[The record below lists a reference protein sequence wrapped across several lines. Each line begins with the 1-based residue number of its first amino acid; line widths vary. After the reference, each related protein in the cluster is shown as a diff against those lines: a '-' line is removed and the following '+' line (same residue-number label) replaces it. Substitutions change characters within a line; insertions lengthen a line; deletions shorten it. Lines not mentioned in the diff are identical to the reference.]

1 MPSPDLAAILAVNT
15 AASFSQFKAALA
27 GWYAPTQNFVYADA
41 TGNIGAI
48 SAGYY
53 PQVGTGC
60 QPWLPMSGTGACD
73 VTGVIPYPAEPC
85 LSPAG
90 RPDR

>member
-1 MPSPDLAAILAVNT
+1 MLAVNT

-41 TGNIGAI
+41 AGNIGAI

-53 PQVGTGC
+53 PRWARAASRGC
-60 QPWLPMSGTGACD
+60 
-73 VTGVIPYPAEPC
+73 
-85 LSPAG
+85 
-90 RPDR
+90 R